1 MSPQDVLTLVLILAT
16 AVAIVKHIVDIV
28 DTIRSW
34 EDED

>member
-16 AVAIVKHIVDIV
+16 IVAIVKNVFDIV
-28 DTIRSW
+28 DTLRSW